1 MTSSCRAFIA
11 PTAQTMIEALHRQGF
26 FLFADLPLGTT
37 IRIRRGMFVV
47 RFP

>member
-1 MTSSCRAFIA
+1 MTCKCLGFIA
-11 PTAQTMIEALHRQGF
+11 PTAQAMIEALQRQGF
-26 FLFADLPLGTT
+26 FMFRDLPLGTT

>member
-1 MTSSCRAFIA
+1 MHANCRGFIA
-11 PTAQTMIEALHRQGF
+11 PNAQQMIEALRRQGF
-26 FLFADLPLGTT
+26 VFFRDLPLGTT

>member
-1 MTSSCRAFIA
+1 MNAKRRGFIA
-11 PTAQTMIEALHRQGF
+11 PNAQQMVEALHRQGF
-26 FLFADLPLGTT
+26 FMFRDLPLGTT

>member
-1 MTSSCRAFIA
+1 MSNNCRGFIC
-11 PTAQTMIEALHRQGF
+11 PTAQLMVEALHRQGF
-26 FLFADLPLGTT
+26 FMFRDLPLGTT

>member
-1 MTSSCRAFIA
+1 MTSKCRGFIA
-11 PTAQTMIEALHRQGF
+11 PTARHMIEALHSQGF
-26 FLFADLPLGTT
+26 VLFRDLPLGTT

>member
-1 MTSSCRAFIA
+1 MTSKCRGFIA
-11 PTAQTMIEALHRQGF
+11 PNAQQMIEALHRQGF
-26 FLFADLPLGTT
+26 VFFRDLPLGTT